1 MSHSHGDV
9 LRVLRG
15 KSFLDKL
22 VVVEVEGSQ
31 KKGDRSLFKKNN

>member
-1 MSHSHGDV
+1 MSHSRDDV

-22 VVVEVEGSQ
+22 VVVEVERGSQ
-31 KKGDRSLFKKNN
+31 KKGDIFKKNN